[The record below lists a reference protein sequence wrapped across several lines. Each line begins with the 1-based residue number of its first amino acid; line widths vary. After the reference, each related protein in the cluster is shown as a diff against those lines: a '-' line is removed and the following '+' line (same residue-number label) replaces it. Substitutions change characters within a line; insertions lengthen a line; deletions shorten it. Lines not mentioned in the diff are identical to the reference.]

1 MDEKKNLLWG
11 LLLHVGGNINKKVY
25 DPLRLDIDVFHRITE
40 RMAADGLNMVLI
52 DVLESLRYPSHPE
65 LGVKG
70 ALEPEAYAE
79 ELARL
84 RRLGLTPLP
93 KLNFSTAHHAW
104 LGEYSRMVA
113 TPEYYK
119 VCADVIGD
127 VAKLF
132 GNPEYFHIGM
142 DEESKRFVLH
152 YDYAVMRQGDLWW
165 HDLEYLVREVES
177 HGCRACMWCDRYWYH
192 HDEFVKRASKKVVM
206 SNYFYGNRFDLEA
219 YKRIFDKDPIG
230 YHGMTTYANL
240 EKDGFDQLPTCS
252 NYLSPGYQ
260 KNHPGVHNVENTPWT
275 VEHCKKTIAP
285 ERLKGFLSAPW
296 MRCVPEHFDY
306 LCEASKLLGDAKKK
320 FYG

>member
-1 MDEKKNLLWG
+1 MSERNDLLWG
-11 LLLHVGGNINKKVY
+11 LLLHVGGNINKVVR
-25 DPLRLDIDVFHRITE
+25 DPLLLDVDVFHRVTE

-65 LGVKG
+65 IGVKG

-104 LGEYSRMVA
+104 LGEYSRMVS

-119 VCADVIGD
+119 VCADLIGD

-132 GNPEYFHIGM
+132 GNPAYFHIGM

-152 YDYAVMRQGDLWW
+152 YDYAVMRQGELWW
-165 HDLEYLVREVES
+165 HDLDYLVKEVEK
-177 HGCRACMWCDRYWYH
+177 HGSRACMWCDRYWYH
-192 HDEFVKRASKKVVM
+192 HDEFVKRASKNVVM
-206 SNYFYGNRFDLEA
+206 CNYFYGNRFDVEA

-230 YHGMTTYANL
+230 YCGITSYANL

-252 NYLSPGYQ
+252 NYLSPGYM
-260 KNHPGVHNVENTPWT
+260 KNHPGVRNVENTPWT

-285 ERLKGFLSAPW
+285 ERLKGILSAPW
-296 MRCVPEHFDY
+296 KRCEPGKLEDLY
-306 LCEASKLLGDAKKK
+306 EASKLLGDAKKK

>member
-1 MDEKKNLLWG
+1 MDAKNGMMWG
-11 LLLHVGGNINKKVY
+11 LLLHVGGNIDKVVR
-25 DPLRLDIDVFHRITE
+25 DPLLLDVDVFHRVTE

-65 LGVKG
+65 IGVKG

-104 LGEYSRMVA
+104 LGEYSRMVS

-119 VCADVIGD
+119 VCADLIGD

-132 GNPEYFHIGM
+132 GNPAYFHIGM

-165 HDLEYLVREVES
+165 HDLDYLVKEVEK
-177 HGCRACMWCDRYWYH
+177 HGSRACMWCDRYWYH
-192 HDEFVKRASKKVVM
+192 HDEFVKRASKNVVM
-206 SNYFYGNRFDLEA
+206 CNYFYGNRFDVEA

-230 YHGMTTYANL
+230 YCGITAYANL

-252 NYLSPGYQ
+252 NYLSPGYM
-260 KNHPGVHNVENTPWT
+260 KNHPGVRNVENTPWT

-285 ERLKGFLSAPW
+285 ERLKGILSAPW
-296 MRCVPEHFDY
+296 KRCEPGKLEDLY
-306 LCEASKLLGDAKKK
+306 EASKLLGDAKRK